1 MKAEELRIGNFIMDS
16 DTDRIGHVVRLSKK
30 KVSVKLEH
38 STLWQDID
46 EFEPIPLSEEV
57 LLKCGFEED
66 ETHVSEDHPWAIWV
80 KNDVVISLPYFKFS
94 FESTDVEIK
103 YLHHLQNLIYALTGE
118 ELEVSL

>member
-1 MKAEELRIGNFIMDS
+1 MKVELRIGNYVKCVDGNTICIDKDDM
-16 DTDRIGHVVRLSKK
+16 IYILSNTFD
-30 KVSVKLEH
+30 V
-38 STLWQDID
+38 
-46 EFEPIPLSEEV
+46 EPIPLSEEV

-80 KNDVVISLPYFKFS
+80 KNDVVISLPYFEFS

-103 YLHHLQNLIYALTGE
+103 YLHQLQNLYYALTGE